1 VFIKEKRLLKF
12 GLICNVIYIIF
23 HFIFIPDGF
32 TFINFLITSFLI
44 SSVIIILFSSANNI
58 HLLKKIP
65 IQAQVL
71 FLLLVFWGVITLVR
85 GFSLNLQDWV
95 TNFGNVYMGI
105 AWLTPFTLLLG
116 LKLENWNVIIKVLL
130 FAFLLMIFTC
140 LFIPVLGFNEEWIWL
155 LRPVN
160 FIFLVAFYYF
170 NYTNKIKVLLV
181 LICYI
186 TVAYLDSRR
195 LEFLYLIMIAGLLSM
210 DRIIDLNIRKLILRY
225 ILFGFLCILFLIF
238 TVGYE
243 HISAVL
249 ASYIK
254 FQDSRTLLFTELFS
268 ELSFW
273 EKVFGKG
280 SLGTYYSDFIEHTR
294 KYITEILKKPWWG
307 DDETRITIEVG
318 YLQMILKGGFIMF
331 FLHIIT
337 YIYAIRL
344 AIFKSKNKFVKR
356 LGYYI
361 LTITIVSLVEFRP
374 AFTPTYILLWM
385 SIGTVLNRKFREM
398 DDAEIHQLI
407 KFK

>member
-1 VFIKEKRLLKF
+1 
-12 GLICNVIYIIF
+12 
-23 HFIFIPDGF
+23 
-32 TFINFLITSFLI
+32 
-44 SSVIIILFSSANNI
+44 
-58 HLLKKIP
+58 
-65 IQAQVL
+65 
-71 FLLLVFWGVITLVR
+71 
-85 GFSLNLQDWV
+85 
-95 TNFGNVYMGI
+95 MGI

-130 FAFLLMIFTC
+130 FAFLFMIITC

-160 FIFLVAFYYF
+160 FIFLVAFYHF
-170 NYTNKIKVLLV
+170 NYTNKVRVFLV

-195 LEFLYLIMIAGLLSM
+195 LEFLYLIMIAGLLLM
-210 DRIIDLNIRKLILRY
+210 DKIIDLKIRKLILRY
-225 ILFGFLCILFLIF
+225 AIAFFVIILILIF
-238 TVGYE
+238 TVGYSYVSDY
-243 HISAVL
+243 I
-249 ASYIK
+249 ASYIE
-254 FQDSRTLLFTELFS
+254 FQDSRTFLFTELFS

-273 EKVFGKG
+273 EQVFGRG
-280 SLGTYYSDFIEHTR
+280 SLGTYYSEFIQHTR
-294 KYITEILKKPWWG
+294 NYTIQVLKKPWWG

-318 YLQMILKGGFIMF
+318 YLQMILKGGFVMF
-331 FLHIIT
+331 FLHITT

-344 AIFKSKNKFVKR
+344 AIFKSNNKFVKR

-385 SIGTVLNRKFREM
+385 SIGTVFNRKFREM
-398 DDAEIHQLI
+398 DDSEIHQII